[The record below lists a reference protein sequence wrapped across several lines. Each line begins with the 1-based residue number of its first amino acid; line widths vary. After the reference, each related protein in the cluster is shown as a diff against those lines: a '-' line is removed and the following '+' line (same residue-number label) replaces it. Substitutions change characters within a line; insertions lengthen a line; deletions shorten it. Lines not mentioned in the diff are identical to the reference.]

1 LKAASIT
8 TICSKRNVDFCK
20 GLGATHVVDY
30 TAQPPPSPSTT
41 LDDSSPGQWLV
52 DQLRPFEPFDVVM
65 DCVTSDDPRDQQIDY
80 PKLIQ
85 ARRRPSPSS
94 EDGGADL
101 SLVKSDSYAYRR
113 LGGATTQWIRAGLE
127 RTIGPWIG
135 PRLAGLW
142 FWPQPRDRLF
152 WIRMHQTSQ
161 ELRQLSLWA
170 QAGQL
175 RPHVGKVYSFTA
187 PQVQE
192 AYDAILSRRVQGKV
206 VVSVWSPPGEEKE
219 D

>member
-1 LKAASIT
+1 VALQVATCLKAASIT
-8 TICSKRNVDFCK
+8 TICSTRNVDFCK

-30 TAQPPPSPSTT
+30 AARPPESAASEP
-41 LDDSSPGQWLV
+41 WLV
-52 DQLRPFEPFDVVM
+52 DQLRPFAPFDVVM
-65 DCVTSDDPRDQQIDY
+65 DCVTSDDPRDQQINY
-80 PKLIQ
+80 PQLIQ
-85 ARRRPSPSS
+85 APHGLSPP
-94 EDGGADL
+94 
-101 SLVKSDSYAYRR
+101 LVRSDSYTYRR
-113 LGGATTQWIRAGLE
+113 LGGATAQWIRAGLE

-142 FWPQPRDRLF
+142 FWPHPSDRLF

-170 QAGQL
+170 EAGQL
-175 RPHVGKVYSFTA
+175 RPHVHKVYTFTA